1 MVEPAEVPAA
11 KITGVQ
17 LAVSLHPSDLQILTA
32 VNDFTSGWL
41 WLLYSMRLVQIRT
54 CEFQLY
60 VYAGSSLDASMQSL
74 PEEEPLISED
84 NWPVAE
90 YADDI
95 HKHLR
100 ESEVSI
106 YTLKLVNILSHLCF
120 LDLSALSS
128 S

>member
-1 MVEPAEVPAA
+1 
-11 KITGVQ
+11 
-17 LAVSLHPSDLQILTA
+17 
-32 VNDFTSGWL
+32 
-41 WLLYSMRLVQIRT
+41 MRLVQIRT